1 MHSQIA
7 VLELAAAARSQAQAA
22 ERASDL
28 MSAALL
34 YEEAYEAYRSAG
46 AQSEASTVMKQV
58 IRLMYAAYA
67 ED

>member
-1 MHSQIA
+1 MQSQLA
-7 VLELAAAARSQAQAA
+7 VLELASNVRRQAQAA

-46 AQSEASTVMKQV
+46 AQNEASAVMKQV